1 MHIFENFVY
10 QQPLLHYSL
19 EIDCCTTLHKMFD
32 TITADTGLPKGQE
45 EDVHYMDA
53 KEHQSTFVK
62 NVTFDC
68 IQTVLEHTIFLQS
81 SEYKLL

>member
-1 MHIFENFVY
+1 M
-10 QQPLLHYSL
+10 S
-19 EIDCCTTLHKMFD
+19 D

-53 KEHQSTFVK
+53 KEHQGTFVK

-81 SEYKLL
+81 SEYKLLYNSFCIKFAFVVVTINKS